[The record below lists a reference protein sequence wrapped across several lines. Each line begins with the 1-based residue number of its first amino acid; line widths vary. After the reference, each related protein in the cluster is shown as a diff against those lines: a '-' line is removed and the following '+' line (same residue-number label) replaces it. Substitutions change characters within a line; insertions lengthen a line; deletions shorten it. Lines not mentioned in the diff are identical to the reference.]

1 MASKKVKA
9 PEEVNASE
17 EVKAPEE
24 VNASEE
30 VKARVLFDFEDLQ
43 DNVIRHSGDIFS
55 VTRTRFDEIN
65 KKTKEM
71 FNTDYVEEVLEE
83 GK

>member
-1 MASKKVKA
+1 MASKQVQA

-17 EVKAPEE
+17 EVKAPAE
-24 VNASEE
+24 VNASAE

-65 KKTKEM
+65 KKTKER
-71 FNTDYVEEVLEE
+71 FNKDYVEEVLEE

>member
-9 PEEVNASE
+9 P
-17 EVKAPEE
+17 
-24 VNASEE
+24 EE

-43 DNVIRHSGDIFS
+43 DNVIRYSGDIFS

-65 KKTKEM
+65 KKTQEM

>member
-1 MASKKVKA
+1 MASKK
-9 PEEVNASE
+9 
-17 EVKAPEE
+17 
-24 VNASEE
+24 

-55 VTRTRFDEIN
+55 VTRTRFNEIN
-65 KKTKEM
+65 KKTQGM

-83 GK
+83 EK

>member
-1 MASKKVKA
+1 MASKK
-9 PEEVNASE
+9 
-17 EVKAPEE
+17 VKAPEE

-55 VTRTRFDEIN
+55 VTRTRFNEIN
-65 KKTKEM
+65 KKTQEM

-83 GK
+83 K

>member
-9 PEEVNASE
+9 SE
-17 EVKAPEE
+17 EVK
-24 VNASEE
+24 VSEE

-43 DNVIRHSGDIFS
+43 DNVIRYSGDIFS

-65 KKTKEM
+65 KKTQEM
-71 FNTDYVEEVLEE
+71 FNADYVEEVLDEE
-83 GK
+83 K

>member
-1 MASKKVKA
+1 MASKK
-9 PEEVNASE
+9 
-17 EVKAPEE
+17 
-24 VNASEE
+24 

-55 VTRTRFDEIN
+55 VTRIRFNEIN
-65 KKTKEM
+65 KKTQEM

-83 GK
+83 EK

>member
-1 MASKKVKA
+1 MASKK
-9 PEEVNASE
+9 
-17 EVKAPEE
+17 VKAPEE

-71 FNTDYVEEVLEE
+71 FNKDYVEEVLEE

>member
-17 EVKAPEE
+17 EVKASEE

>member
-1 MASKKVKA
+1 MASKK
-9 PEEVNASE
+9 
-17 EVKAPEE
+17 
-24 VNASEE
+24 

-65 KKTKEM
+65 KKTQEM
-71 FNTDYVEEVLEE
+71 FNTDYVEEVLEKE
-83 GK
+83 K

>member
-1 MASKKVKA
+1 MASKK
-9 PEEVNASE
+9 
-17 EVKAPEE
+17 VKAPEE

-71 FNTDYVEEVLEE
+71 FNTNYVEEVLEE

>member
-9 PEEVNASE
+9 P
-17 EVKAPEE
+17 
-24 VNASEE
+24 EE

-43 DNVIRHSGDIFS
+43 DNVIRYSGDIFS

-83 GK
+83 EK

>member
-1 MASKKVKA
+1 MASKK
-9 PEEVNASE
+9 
-17 EVKAPEE
+17 
-24 VNASEE
+24 

-55 VTRTRFDEIN
+55 VTRTRFNEIN
-65 KKTKEM
+65 KKTQEM

-83 GK
+83 EK

>member
-1 MASKKVKA
+1 MASKK
-9 PEEVNASE
+9 
-17 EVKAPEE
+17 VKAPEE

-43 DNVIRHSGDIFS
+43 DNVIRYSGDIFS

-71 FNTDYVEEVLEE
+71 FNTDYVEEVLE
-83 GK
+83 

>member
-17 EVKAPEE
+17 EVR
-24 VNASEE
+24 
-30 VKARVLFDFEDLQ
+30 ARVLFDFEDLQ

-55 VTRTRFDEIN
+55 VTRTRFNEIN
-65 KKTKEM
+65 KKTQEM

-83 GK
+83 K

>member
-1 MASKKVKA
+1 MASKK
-9 PEEVNASE
+9 
-17 EVKAPEE
+17 VKAPEE

-71 FNTDYVEEVLEE
+71 FNTDYVEEVLDEE
-83 GK
+83 K

>member
-1 MASKKVKA
+1 MASKK
-9 PEEVNASE
+9 
-17 EVKAPEE
+17 
-24 VNASEE
+24 

-43 DNVIRHSGDIFS
+43 DNIIRHSGDIFS
-55 VTRTRFDEIN
+55 VTRTRFNEIN
-65 KKTKEM
+65 KKTQEM